1 MGPMFCRKLLCCMT
15 YVAHLQSHNMHQQA
29 YRQAMQGVTKRSY
42 LSNALFL
49 EARFI
54 TVQNS
59 VAMLH

>member
-1 MGPMFCRKLLCCMT
+1 MT